1 MGTPRNEVGHF
12 FWDRLGPLFSIKYFL
27 GDFMD
32 PPLSQLRS
40 KVEEID
46 NTHSEVHIHDLLIYD
61 RQ

>member
-1 MGTPRNEVGHF
+1 
-12 FWDRLGPLFSIKYFL
+12 
-27 GDFMD
+27 MD